1 MHFMETGKKTN
12 LTTLPS
18 DLSTF
23 IIVTGGISRAKHDRF
38 LLPHQII

>member
-1 MHFMETGKKTN
+1 METGKKIN

-23 IIVTGGISRAKHDRF
+23 TIVILDISTAKHDRF
-38 LLPHQII
+38 LLPHRII

>member
-1 MHFMETGKKTN
+1 METGKKTN

-23 IIVTGGISRAKHDRF
+23 TIVTGDISTAKHDRF

>member
-1 MHFMETGKKTN
+1 METGKKTN

-23 IIVTGGISRAKHDRF
+23 IIVTEGISRAKPARF
-38 LLPHQII
+38 LLPPQII

>member
-1 MHFMETGKKTN
+1 METSKKAN

-23 IIVTGGISRAKHDRF
+23 TIVTEGISTAKHAQF
-38 LLPHQII
+38 LLPRQTI